1 MRIGVFA
8 VADESAG
15 GLEGLVAQAQ
25 QAERDG
31 LATVWVYNIF
41 GVDAMTALAACGRA
55 TTRIELGAAVMPIQ
69 LRHPFAMAQQALTTQ
84 AAAGGRFTLG
94 IGVSHRPWIDDLFGL
109 PFEQPTAHL
118 REYMAVLAPLIRTRR
133 VAHTGQRYR
142 VHAALTTPEVPPCPI
157 LFSALAPRMLALAGR
172 VADGTIT
179 AWTGPK
185 TLRTHTVPRLAEA
198 AARAGR
204 PAPRVV
210 TIFPIA
216 VTTDGADARATAARL
231 FAIFGDLPSYRAMLD
246 LEGVDGPGDLA
257 VHGDED
263 AIGEQLQ
270 RLGESGVTDFLA
282 LPYPVGPDAP
292 ASLARTAALLAR
304 LARDTREAQEVRA
317 G

>member
-8 VADESAG
+8 VADESAE

-25 QAERDG
+25 QAERAG

-41 GVDAMTALAACGRA
+41 GVDALTALAVCARA
-55 TTRIELGAAVMPIQ
+55 TTRIELGAAVVPIQ
-69 LRHPFAMAQQALTTQ
+69 LRHPFAMAQQALTLQ

-94 IGVSHRPWIDDLFGL
+94 IGVSHRPWIEDLFGL
-109 PFEQPTAHL
+109 PFAQPTAHL

-133 VAHTGQRYR
+133 VAHTGKRYR

-210 TIFPIA
+210 ALFPIA
-216 VTTDGADARATAARL
+216 VTDDGPAARTTAAQL
-231 FAIFGDLPSYRAMLD
+231 FAMFGGLPSYRAMLD
-246 LEGVDGPGDLA
+246 LEGVQGPEDVVLS
-257 VHGDED
+257 GDED
-263 AIGEQLQ
+263 AVGDQVR
-270 RLGESGVTDFLA
+270 RLGEAGVTDLLA

-304 LARDTREAQEVRA
+304 LARDP